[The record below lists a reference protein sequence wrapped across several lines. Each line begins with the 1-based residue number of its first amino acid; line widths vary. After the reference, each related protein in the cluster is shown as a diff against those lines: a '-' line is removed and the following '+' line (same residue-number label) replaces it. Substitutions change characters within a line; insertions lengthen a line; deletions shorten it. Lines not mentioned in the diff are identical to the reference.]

1 MIAYSLLIIIWIHLP
16 IITFVS
22 PSGYQSCSIEMCKST
37 PELGSRGAVAAV
49 GPSHGNQGN
58 DCRAN
63 EKIGAG
69 RAVHDYRWWRD
80 WGESA
85 HYNITAIS
93 RHHPLT
99 RNLAPHLLAYP
110 NFTPETFSDS
120 FWFGL
125 KWDFGGTI
133 TMARINKPDPC
144 GRTNGIGAHSLAVL
158 NLHKFDFHLQIL
170 KSMNRTKIVAFWS
183 NSIWQPSETACF
195 SLRES
200 HQLVPIWLHQY
211 LLKHNFTQQ

>member
-1 MIAYSLLIIIWIHLP
+1 
-16 IITFVS
+16 
-22 PSGYQSCSIEMCKST
+22 MCKST

-170 KSMNRTKIVAFWS
+170 QSWNPWIELKLLFFGQTAFGSLQRQHVFHLENQITKEQNWCPFDCTSTCSSTISLSS
-183 NSIWQPSETACF
+183 NISTDYEPNI
-195 SLRES
+195 
-200 HQLVPIWLHQY
+200 
-211 LLKHNFTQQ
+211 